1 MLSRIAENIFWM
13 GRYVERA
20 ENAARLVDV
29 NYFALMEAP
38 LVSGAP
44 DLVTEQWAP
53 LLAATGQESGFR
65 EHFERADASTV
76 PHWLALDR
84 RNPGSIRSSLATAR
98 ENARALRDRI
108 SSEMWET
115 LNTAY
120 LQLVIDAPTD
130 LDREEDA
137 LHAFCVAVRDASHL
151 FFGIADATLPRDLG
165 WSFLRAGQYLERA
178 DSTLRT
184 LLVRYREARGEAP
197 VAEGV
202 AAHRAGALLRSLSAY
217 EAYLKSHHAGFDARQ
232 IASFLLQDPWFP
244 RSVLFC
250 AAALHAALR
259 ELAPHNPEASRDTV
273 RRAGWFEAR
282 LRYLPVA
289 TRVLDDHDPSVE
301 DLMGELAELAEA
313 LGEAYFGH
321 SA

>member
-1 MLSRIAENIFWM
+1 MLSRIAENIYWM

-20 ENAARLVDV
+20 ENTARLLDV
-29 NYFALMEAP
+29 NYYALMEAP
-38 LVSGAP
+38 LVTGAP

-53 LLAATGQESGFR
+53 LLAATGQEDGFR
-65 EHFERADASTV
+65 EHFDRADATSV

-84 RNPGSIRSSLATAR
+84 RNPGSVRSSLASAR

-115 LNTAY
+115 LNTIY
-120 LQLVIDAPTD
+120 LQLVADGSDQLEP
-130 LDREEDA
+130 EDEA
-137 LHAFCVAVRDASHL
+137 LHEFCVGVRDASQL

-184 LLVRYREARGEAP
+184 LLVRYRQARGEAP

-202 AAHRAGALLRSLSAY
+202 AVHRAAALLRSLSAY
-217 EAYLKSHHAGFDARQ
+217 EAFLKYHHAGFDARR
-232 IASFLLQDPWFP
+232 IASFLLLDPWFP

-250 AAALHAALR
+250 ATALHAAVR
-259 ELAPHNPEASRDTV
+259 ELAPHNPEAARDTV
-273 RRAGWFEAR
+273 RRAGWLEAR
-282 LRYLPVA
+282 LRYLEPA
-289 TRVLDDHDPSVE
+289 TRILDDHDPSVE
-301 DLMGELAELAEA
+301 DLLGELARLSDDLAR
-313 LGEAYFGH
+313 AYFGRQG
-321 SA
+321 